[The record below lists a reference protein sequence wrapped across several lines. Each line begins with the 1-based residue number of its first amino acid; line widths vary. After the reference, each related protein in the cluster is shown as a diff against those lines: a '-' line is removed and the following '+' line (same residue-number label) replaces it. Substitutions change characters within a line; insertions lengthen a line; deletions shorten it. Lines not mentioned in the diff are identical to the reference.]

1 MRQIGVNRMFKKG
14 DGISKL
20 IFVLFAAILLLMVL
34 GGRLFTDIEEE
45 AYESEET
52 DRIVVGVSQLGSESG
67 WRTANTESV
76 QNVFTKDNG
85 YFLLFN
91 NARQKQENQI
101 KAIRSFISQRVDYIV
116 FAPVVE
122 TGWET
127 VLQEAREAGIP
138 VILMDR
144 QVDVTDKSLYV
155 TCVGSDFVEEG
166 ERAGRWLEKD
176 LRKRGMDKETVNI
189 VVLKGTEGSSSQI
202 GRTIGFSV
210 VASNHSNWNILEQ
223 EYADFTSAKG
233 REVMEVFLKKHPDI
247 DVVISQND
255 DMTFGAIEAIR
266 DAGKTV
272 GIGGDITIISFDAVN
287 TALEM
292 VADGIINVDIECNPN
307 QGEYLSR
314 VIEMLENGEKVEN
327 QYYVEENVFT
337 IENVTRELIE
347 ERNY

>member
-1 MRQIGVNRMFKKG
+1 MFKKS
-14 DGISKL
+14 DVISRL
-20 IFVLFAAILLLMVL
+20 IFVLFAAILFLMVL
-34 GGRLFTDIEEE
+34 GGRLFTNIEEDV
-45 AYESEET
+45 YVSEEEN
-52 DRIVVGVSQLGSESG
+52 RIVVGVSQLGSESG

-76 QNVFTKDNG
+76 QNAFTQENG
-85 YFLLFN
+85 YFLIFN

-127 VLQEAREAGIP
+127 VLQEAKEAGIP

-144 QVDVTDKSLYV
+144 KVDVTDKSLYV

-166 ERAGRWLEKD
+166 QRAGRWLEKD
-176 LRKRGMDKETVNI
+176 LARRGMDERTVNI
-189 VVLKGTEGSSSQI
+189 VILKGTQGSSSQI

-210 VASNHSNWNILEQ
+210 VAANHCNWNILEQ

-233 REVMEVFLKKHPDI
+233 REVMEVFLRKHPDI

-266 DAGKTV
+266 DSGRTV

-287 TALEM
+287 TALKM
-292 VADGIINVDIECNPN
+292 VARGDINVHIECNPH
-307 QGEYLSR
+307 QGEYISQ
-314 VIEMLENGEKVEN
+314 VIEMLEDGQEVES
-327 QYYVEENVFT
+327 QYYVEEDVFT

-347 ERNY
+347 QRNY

>member
-14 DGISKL
+14 DVISKL

-45 AYESEET
+45 TYESEET

-144 QVDVTDKSLYV
+144 KVDVTDTSLYV

-166 ERAGRWLEKD
+166 VRAGRWLERD
-176 LRKRGMDKETVNI
+176 LIKRGMNGGTVNI

-202 GRTIGFSV
+202 GRTVGFST
-210 VASNHSNWNILEQ
+210 VASNHKNWNILEQ

-233 REVMEVFLKKHPDI
+233 REVMEAFLRKYPDI

-266 DAGKTV
+266 DSGRTV

-287 TALEM
+287 TALGM
-292 VADGIINVDIECNPN
+292 VADGTINVDIECNPN
-307 QGEYLSR
+307 QGEYISQ
-314 VIEMLENGEKVEN
+314 VIEMLENGEEVEK

-337 IENVTRELIE
+337 IDNVTKELIE

>member
-1 MRQIGVNRMFKKG
+1 MSRKNAFV
-14 DGISKL
+14 SKL
-20 IFVLFAAILLLMVL
+20 VIVLFAVILSLMVI
-34 GGRLFTDIEEE
+34 GGRLFTHIDED
-45 AYESEET
+45 ALMSEGQ
-52 DRIVVGVSQLGSESG
+52 DQIVVGVSQLGSESG

-76 QNVFTKDNG
+76 QNAFTQENG
-85 YFLLFN
+85 YFLIFH

-144 QVDVTDKSLYV
+144 NVDVMDGSLYV
-155 TCVGSDFVEEG
+155 TCVGSDFAEEG

-176 LRKRGMDKETVNI
+176 LARRGMDDKTVNI
-189 VVLKGTEGSSSQI
+189 VVLKGNEGSSSQI

-210 VASNHSNWNILEQ
+210 VAADHSNWNILEQ

-233 REVMEVFLKKHPDI
+233 EEVMESFLRKYPDI
-247 DVVISQND
+247 DVVVSQND

-266 DAGKTV
+266 DSGRTV

-314 VIEMLENGEKVEN
+314 VIDMLEAGEDVEK
-327 QYYVEENVFT
+327 QYYVEENIFT
-337 IENVTRELIE
+337 IENVTEELLGK
-347 ERNY
+347 RNY